1 MFAMLFPMLAFE
13 QQAQVFYVIASDG
26 QSKDSKL
33 YEVNRAT
40 LSAVR
45 SLDVGTAQSGM
56 LSENGQIIVLA
67 DGEFLDST
75 LWRVSA
81 PDLAIKNQLSMEALK
96 VRGTECFNHTFVHP
110 VTGLAYFSCDFGSR
124 GNGFVILDTLKQAV
138 VPDFPHSPQLPAGWP
153 RLSLS
158 LPQFVYSPKPQKLY
172 FISAHLLFPH
182 PH

>member
-1 MFAMLFPMLAFE
+1 MDDGESRLSGATVSCALARLELPSGAARPGTARRLRTLTLAMFAMLFPMLAFA

-75 LWRVSA
+75 LWRVFA
-81 PDLAIKNQLSMEALK
+81 PAPPINDQHRLGALQ
-96 VRGTECFNHTFVHP
+96 
-110 VTGLAYFSCDFGSR
+110 GL
-124 GNGFVILDTLKQAV
+124 
-138 VPDFPHSPQLPAGWP
+138 
-153 RLSLS
+153 
-158 LPQFVYSPKPQKLY
+158 
-172 FISAHLLFPH
+172 
-182 PH
+182 